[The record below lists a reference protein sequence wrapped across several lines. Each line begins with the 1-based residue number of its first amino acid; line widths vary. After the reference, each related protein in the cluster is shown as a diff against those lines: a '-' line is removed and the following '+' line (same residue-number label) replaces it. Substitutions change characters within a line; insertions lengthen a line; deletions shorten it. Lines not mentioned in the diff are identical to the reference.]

1 MDTIPLR
8 AILGPALQ
16 ASKWQKCP
24 MLLEVKEMEDLL
36 RTLAPL
42 WIIQTNGLIAA
53 GQEIISQEDFLL
65 TYSQYIHALKTGKV
79 ILDAH
84 IRALF
89 SSVWIR
95 SLESVYAV
103 SVRDNQRMVRLVH
116 PAIQLQIHRFDY
128 FAADN
133 SFRSM
138 ILSPDSIHWGIQFSY
153 PAIFQDTELQI
164 HARRRSISEYPPIQ
178 RFTEMDAFTYAKYYF
193 PGGRKRNQCSYSIRK
208 AVYFLD
214 SQTSTTFTEK
224 FADYSLILAANNK
237 DGIASIQRIS

>member
-164 HARRRSISEYPPIQ
+164 HAMKEGDQFPNTRLFKDLQRWMRSHTQNTIFQVEGKEINVPI
-178 RFTEMDAFTYAKYYF
+178 RLGK
-193 PGGRKRNQCSYSIRK
+193 QC
-208 AVYFLD
+208 
-214 SQTSTTFTEK
+214 TSWIHK
-224 FADYSLILAANNK
+224 HPQLLQKNLQIIL
-237 DGIASIQRIS
+237 